1 MNEEKIR
8 RFLNPELPEG
18 YTIYRN
24 LTMYRSKHDDTYTY
38 YADPSRYRWS
48 KHFPTLIVSKYG
60 IFYLL
65 YTEETDPDTIT
76 KELDDYYIGFI
87 RQLIKS
93 SPFSLEEKMNTII
106 IKGFI
111 YAYNLKKDTKYDDLR
126 IVTNPEQIERLIQ
139 FNRVPSIP
147 TEYADDVIRKL
158 NIYIQSVF
166 KIKPT
171 RGQIY
176 NIPSVNNSVNNPVS
190 QNSKKSASNLI
201 ERIVVLLLIIS
212 VFFFIGA
219 LLNES
224 FSSERDSAQAKQ
236 QEQENTD
243 TNETD
248 DSQTNDTG
256 NAEQPSEESDGN
268 TSYDQ
273 QVQQM
278 RDEYNQEVQ
287 RQNEEYARRVQE
299 GNANYNQQV
308 QQMQEESARQ
318 VQQMQEESAQR
329 EQQMQEEYQR
339 NAQNMQ

>member
-65 YTEETDPDTIT
+65 YTEETDLDTIT

-147 TEYADDVIRKL
+147 TEYADDAIRKL

-176 NIPSVNNSVNNPVS
+176 NIPSVNNPVS

-212 VFFFIGA
+212 VFFFLGA

-248 DSQTNDTG
+248 DSQTNNTG

-318 VQQMQEESAQR
+318 VQQMQEE
-329 EQQMQEEYQR
+329 YQR
-339 NAQNMQ
+339 NVQNMQ

>member
-8 RFLNPELPEG
+8 RFLNPELSEG

-65 YTEETDPDTIT
+65 YTEETDLDTIT

-126 IVTNPEQIERLIQ
+126 IVTNPEQIEHLIQ

-147 TEYADDVIRKL
+147 TEYADDAIRKL

-176 NIPSVNNSVNNPVS
+176 NIPSVNNPVS
-190 QNSKKSASNLI
+190 QNSKKSASNFI